1 MDTIMNCN
9 KDVLQK
15 LYTNAGI
22 PKKSK
27 KFETFESLNETISN
41 DKIKKVKKSLKM
53 NKAPRK
59 WQYH

>member
-27 KFETFESLNETISN
+27 KSETFESLNETFSN

>member
-27 KFETFESLNETISN
+27 KSETFESLNETISN
-41 DKIKKVKKSLKM
+41 DKIKKVKKSLKK

-59 WQYH
+59 WQCY